1 MKKLRINYPWAQLE
15 KGQGFFVPC
24 LDTEQVIA
32 LGLRDALSLR
42 IKANAIPG
50 IRNGFMGVW
59 FSRLA

>member
-1 MKKLRINYPWAQLE
+1 MALKTVFPWAKLE
-15 KGQGFFVPC
+15 PGQGFFVPC

>member
-1 MKKLRINYPWAQLE
+1 MALKIVFPWEKLEP
-15 KGQGFFVPC
+15 GQGFFVPC
-24 LDTEQVIA
+24 LDAEKVIA